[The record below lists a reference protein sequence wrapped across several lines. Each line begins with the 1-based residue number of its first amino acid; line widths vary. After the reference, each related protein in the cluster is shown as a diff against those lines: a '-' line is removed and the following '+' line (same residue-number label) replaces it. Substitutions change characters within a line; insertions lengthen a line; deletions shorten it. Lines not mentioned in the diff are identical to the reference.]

1 MKFGNFSDV
10 NKKNIIVTGDA
21 HSTSANDRPVH
32 CNTNTV
38 SGKHS
43 ATLTAIRY
51 YSLKASH
58 VCRFTGAYSYVLI
71 YIAVYI
77 SVHCE

>member
-1 MKFGNFSDV
+1 MLLVLQPMTDLF
-10 NKKNIIVTGDA
+10 TA
-21 HSTSANDRPVH
+21 TP
-32 CNTNTV
+32 TV

-51 YSLKASH
+51 YSLKVSH
-58 VCRFTGAYSYVLI
+58 VCRFNGAYSYVLI

-77 SVHCE
+77 CVHCE